1 MQYNFVSY
9 NGKSNVTVVVDGEMF
24 VADETH
30 PNFEAIK
37 AAVFA
42 NDESVVDLFDA
53 AKTIVKRFEKL
64 SRSVSIKGNKVF
76 FDGVEQNNALTEHLA
91 QVVESGV
98 DDYEPLVKF
107 YEKIEAN
114 PNPHSREHLY
124 RWLNHRFTITD
135 EGNILGYRGLRDDFT
150 SVHAGPG
157 IVNGE
162 EVNGH
167 LDNSVGNVV
176 ELPRDQVTFD
186 PAQGCAFGL
195 HVGTYEYANGWGRGK
210 VVEVEVDPR
219 DVVSVPTDS
228 NDAKM
233 RVCRYT
239 VTREATGQRR
249 EAVVPAG
256 GLVNAYA
263 DAWEDEYEDEYD
275 PYY

>member
-1 MQYNFVSY
+1 MQFNLVVRDGQA
-9 NGKSNVTVVVDGEMF
+9 NITVVQDGEMY

-37 AAVFA
+37 AGALSG
-42 NDESVVDLFDA
+42 DESVTDLFDTGR
-53 AKTIVKRFEKL
+53 TIVKRFEKL
-64 SRSVSIKGNKVF
+64 SRSVSIKGDKVF
-76 FDGVEQNNALTEHLA
+76 FDNVEQDNALTEHLV
-91 QVVESGV
+91 QVVNQGV
-98 DDYEPLVKF
+98 EDFTPLVNF

-124 RWLNHRFTITD
+124 RWLGHRFTITP
-135 EGNILGYRGLRDDFT
+135 EGNIVGYRGLRQDFT

-186 PAQGCAFGL
+186 PKVGCAFGL
-195 HVGTYEYANGWGRGK
+195 HVGTWDYASGWGQGV

-219 DVVSVPTDS
+219 DVVSVPTDCS
-228 NDAKM
+228 DSKM
-233 RVCRYT
+233 RVSRYT
-239 VTREATGQRR
+239 VTGVATTQREV
-249 EAVVPAG
+249 AV
-256 GLVNAYA
+256 AY
-263 DAWEDEYEDEYD
+263 DNDEGDYDDYNEYEDD
-275 PYY
+275 DYYSYY